1 MCRVDLIQ
9 CAVQVVRN
17 KSALLCCVVMCTR
30 TTNNAFGD
38 GRSRRVFVSLSAC
51 IQDLKWILHS
61 WQKSTTFSTR
71 LHLISDERIFRVP
84 ARERARLNGLTRN
97 DTQHASRD
105 QTSRKQNS
113 QMEEREM
120 QLLISCI
127 KPSKRT
133 TTMKGKEGRRFSN
146 N

>member
-30 TTNNAFGD
+30 TTNIAFGD

-51 IQDLKWILHS
+51 IQDLKLILHS
-61 WQKSTTFSTR
+61 WHQSTTFSTR

-84 ARERARLNGLTRN
+84 TERARLNGLTRN

-113 QMEEREM
+113 QMEERDAAADK
-120 QLLISCI
+120 LH
-127 KPSKRT
+127 
-133 TTMKGKEGRRFSN
+133 
-146 N
+146 